1 MAEFLMPSLG
11 ADMES
16 AALVSWKV
24 KPGDAI
30 KRGMAIAE
38 VETDKGVIEVEIF
51 EEGVVEQLL
60 VQPGPDR
67 IQVGTPLAIVGSGA
81 AAPENGKPKPPQAK
95 AASAEPVAAAVPA
108 RGAVA
113 DHHPMDH
120 RAVAQAE
127 APAHGRIQASPSAR
141 KLARELGVDLCAVK
155 GTGPHGV
162 IQRADIERAAAA
174 VKAPPKPAPRPQ
186 IPTAA
191 PKVEVP
197 VPPRVTPAAQPAAGE
212 QVQKNMRRAI
222 AAAMSRANR
231 DIPHYYLQTDIDV
244 TQTLRWLEEQ
254 NGKRSVKERI
264 LPAVLLIK
272 AVAKALTEAPQFN
285 GYWVEDELR
294 LEEGIH
300 IGFAIAL
307 RQGGLIAPA
316 IHNAD
321 LLGLDE
327 LMGALRDLITRTRSN
342 RLRSSEMTDATITV
356 SNLGELGVETVYGVI
371 YPPQVA
377 LVGFGKVGERPW
389 AENGMLT
396 VRKALTVTLA
406 ADHRASDGAQGA
418 QFLEAIK
425 RNLKEPDQL

>member
-24 KPGDAI
+24 KPGDPI

-51 EEGVVEQLL
+51 DEGVVEKLL
-60 VQPGPDR
+60 AQPGPER
-67 IQVGTPLAIVGSGA
+67 IKVGTPLAVVGSGA
-81 AAPENGKPKPPQAK
+81 PAPDNGKPQPPQAK
-95 AASAEPVAAAVPA
+95 PAPAAIPVATAAYRSAP
-108 RGAVA
+108 

-127 APAHGRIQASPSAR
+127 APAHARIQASPSAR
-141 KLARELGVDLCAVK
+141 KLARELGVELTAVK

-162 IQRADIERAAAA
+162 IQRADIERAAA
-174 VKAPPKPAPRPQ
+174 VKATPRPQ
-186 IPTAA
+186 PMAA
-191 PKVEVP
+191 PKVELP
-197 VPPRVTPAAQPAAGE
+197 VPPRKEVAPAAQPAGD
-212 QVQKNMRRAI
+212 QLQKNMRRAI

-244 TQTLRWLEEQ
+244 THTLRWLEEQ
-254 NGKRSVKERI
+254 NAKRSVKERI
-264 LPAVLLIK
+264 LPAVLLVK
-272 AVAKALTEAPQFN
+272 AVAKALVEVPQLN

-294 LEEGIH
+294 IEEGIH
-300 IGFAIAL
+300 IGFAISL

-316 IHNAD
+316 LHNAD
-321 LLGLDE
+321 LLSLDE
-327 LMGALRDLITRTRSN
+327 LMNAVRDLIMRTRSN
-342 RLRSSEMTDATITV
+342 RLRSSELTDATITV
-356 SNLGELGVETVYGVI
+356 SNLGDLGVETVYGVI

-396 VRKALTVTLA
+396 VRKVLTATLA
-406 ADHRASDGAQGA
+406 ADHRASDGTQGA

-425 RNLKEPDQL
+425 RYLKEPDQL